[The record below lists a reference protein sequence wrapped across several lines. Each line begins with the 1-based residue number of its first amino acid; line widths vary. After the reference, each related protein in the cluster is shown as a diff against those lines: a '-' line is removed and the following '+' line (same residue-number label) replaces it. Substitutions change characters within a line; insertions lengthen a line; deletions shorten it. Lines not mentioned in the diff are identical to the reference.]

1 MYKAYA
7 DAAYYTDTYQGTVI
21 PKEQLDKALKIAS
34 RHIDILTFNRIVGK
48 DITILTEYQQEIIK
62 ECCCEIA
69 EFEYE
74 NEDMIKNILKSY
86 SINGVSMTFDDSWNV
101 HIQDGVAIQM
111 DTFSKLK
118 TTGLTCLS
126 MRRW

>member
-7 DAAYYTDTYQGTVI
+7 DAAYYTNVYHGTAI
-21 PKEQLDKALKIAS
+21 PEDELDKTLKVAS

-48 DITILTEYQQEIIK
+48 DISILTEYQQEIVK

-86 SINGVSMTFDDSWNV
+86 SLNGVSMTFDNSWNV
-101 HIQDGVAIQM
+101 HIQGGVAIQK
-111 DTFSKLK
+111 DTYEKLK
-118 TTGLTCLS
+118 TTGLAC
-126 MRRW
+126 MVIRRC